1 MRNTPSRPSP
11 CKGEGAKIRTRPP
24 SSFSYSSLVLRA
36 PSLTCTLSA
45 APPFESLFED
55 SGIAACVFVLRT
67 LHKLAFLDGHSLCLR
82 HMLRGF
88 ESSREQSSLLASA
101 PREQK
106 RPPLTRWTRF
116 CTQVDFSLIF
126 LNPVVQELEYVGW
139 GVGGRYGGFA
149 EIFVLDK
156 VHPPCSIWNRTRE
169 VVSRA
174 LNTSGGV

>member
-1 MRNTPSRPSP
+1 MF
-11 CKGEGAKIRTRPP
+11 KDTR
-24 SSFSYSSLVLRA
+24 
-36 PSLTCTLSA
+36 
-45 APPFESLFED
+45 ED

-88 ESSREQSSLLASA
+88 ESSREQTALLASA

-139 GVGGRYGGFA
+139 VLGGDMLGLQRFLY
-149 EIFVLDK
+149 LTRST
-156 VHPPCSIWNRTRE
+156 PP
-169 VVSRA
+169 VVSGTELAR
-174 LNTSGGV
+174 LSREH